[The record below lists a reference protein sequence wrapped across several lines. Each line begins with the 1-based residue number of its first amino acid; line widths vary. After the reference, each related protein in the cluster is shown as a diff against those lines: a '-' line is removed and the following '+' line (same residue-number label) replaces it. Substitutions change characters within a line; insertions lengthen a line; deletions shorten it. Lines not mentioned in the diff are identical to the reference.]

1 MCGID
6 MFEQKNIERY
16 DTYLKDDDYLM
27 VNLGDGL
34 YQMVRII
41 DMQPGTPQFTVELCE
56 RRNSRYYFSKA
67 RRLNPTRFKV
77 IRMFQ

>member
-1 MCGID
+1 MFGID

-27 VNLGDGL
+27 LHMGDGL
-34 YQMVRII
+34 YEMVRII
-41 DMQPGTPQFTVELCE
+41 DMQPGTTQFTGELYK

-67 RRLNPTRFKV
+67 KRLNPTRFKV

>member
-1 MCGID
+1 MFGID

-27 VNLGDGL
+27 LNMGDGL
-34 YQMVRII
+34 YEMVRII
-41 DMQPGTPQFTVELCE
+41 DMQPGTPQFTGELCK